1 MLDAGIQVDAQLVCG
16 IYVAALPF
24 EYDFEIR
31 ELNRNQVLDRNE
43 IVNLMQAQYYLLGMK
58 KKSSPAVHALVVDGR
73 GGAWGRGHPG
83 DKRGGR
89 GGGRGHN
96 GNRKVKKSSD
106 GNDGAEDDKQPA
118 KGPMWYKCRGRGH
131 FAHDCTVKLC
141 KRCHGKGHEEDKCPP
156 PADMKAHLTI
166 ELPDSDARS
175 TTSSEAAAGFM
186 AR

>member
-1 MLDAGIQVDAQLVCG
+1 
-16 IYVAALPF
+16 
-24 EYDFEIR
+24 
-31 ELNRNQVLDRNE
+31 
-43 IVNLMQAQYYLLGMK
+43 MQAQYYLLGMK

-141 KRCHGKGHEEDKCPP
+141 KRCHGKGHEEDKYIGRCATSAVAEVAS
-156 PADMKAHLTI
+156 PATA
-166 ELPDSDARS
+166 PCSCARGVMEKG
-175 TTSSEAAAGFM
+175 TKKTNVYPL
-186 AR
+186 RI